1 MDGCR
6 CSRDSTG
13 RSPLVVE
20 SSILV
25 APDPLRGGWVSFLAL
40 GSVDMLPLAL
50 SAARHGRGADSHA
63 FISSNEPPSYE
74 ASRTGQLPS
83 RRARCLLVVSEVW
96 MGASAAG

>member
-40 GSVDMLPLAL
+40 CMVDMLPLAL
-50 SAARHGRGADSHA
+50 SAARYGRGADRHA
-63 FISSNEPPSYE
+63 FISSNEPPS
-74 ASRTGQLPS
+74 SRGIS
-83 RRARCLLVVSEVW
+83 K
-96 MGASAAG
+96 GASSLPQSSLPAGRESGVDGR